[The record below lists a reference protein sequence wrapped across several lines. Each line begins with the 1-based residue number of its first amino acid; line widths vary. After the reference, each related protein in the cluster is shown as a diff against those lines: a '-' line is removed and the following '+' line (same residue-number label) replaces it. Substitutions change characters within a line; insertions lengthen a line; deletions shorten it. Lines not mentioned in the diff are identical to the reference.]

1 MAPIHENMQPVAG
14 PSYRV
19 QKFNNKVNKWRSGN
33 AAERA
38 RKRVGTGTWT
48 RALASL
54 LLGVVGFLL
63 LGAPSCPGPA
73 PATDGGPGPVP
84 IDDGGRVADAAAG
97 ADLRGPQDLGP
108 LRDASGGDLAPR
120 RNSGD
125 CDTDLDCGGG
135 RCVELSPG
143 GYRVCSQPVAE
154 ATSCPGRGPDEC
166 CKTTDC
172 KTGACYEWPLSPY
185 CGGAFPVPRNV
196 CAEEGCTTL
205 ADCGGGAVCVP
216 KGALGYKVR
225 ACLPATC
232 LRDSDCT
239 ASPGGTC
246 APVRKPCCAGT
257 YGLYCVYP
265 GGCRTSADC
274 PGGYCDL
281 VGDTPTCRTGPP
293 LCPP

>member
-1 MAPIHENMQPVAG
+1 V
-14 PSYRV
+14 V
-19 QKFNNKVNKWRSGN
+19 
-33 AAERA
+33 
-38 RKRVGTGTWT
+38 
-48 RALASL
+48 
-54 LLGVVGFLL
+54 LGVLGFLV
-63 LGAPSCPGPA
+63 LGAPSCPPAGPA
-73 PATDGGPGPVP
+73 ADGGAGTDGGRG
-84 IDDGGRVADAAAG
+84 ADAAVG
-97 ADLRGPQDLGP
+97 ADLRTPADLAAP
-108 LRDASGGDLAPR
+108 RDGAGGGDLAAR
-120 RNSGD
+120 KNSGD
-125 CDTDLDCGGG
+125 CDTDRDCGGG

-154 ATSCPGRGPDEC
+154 ATSCPGRGLDEC
-166 CKTTDC
+166 CKTADC

-225 ACLPATC
+225 ACLPAKC

-239 ASPGGTC
+239 AAPGGAC

-257 YGLYCVYP
+257 YGLYCIYP
-265 GGCRTSADC
+265 GGCRSSADC

-281 VGDTPTCRTGPP
+281 SGDTPKCHTGAPA
-293 LCPP
+293 CPP